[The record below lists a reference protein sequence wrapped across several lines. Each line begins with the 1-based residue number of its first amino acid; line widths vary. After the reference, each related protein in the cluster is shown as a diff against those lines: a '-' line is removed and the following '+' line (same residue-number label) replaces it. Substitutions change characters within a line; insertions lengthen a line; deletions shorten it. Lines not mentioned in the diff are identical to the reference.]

1 MERDAKMVASQK
13 ELVLNAINNLR
24 QATEIA
30 GRLKSS
36 SNPEVAELA
45 KAVHF
50 ASYGAQ
56 EIGLALTDQG
66 RQKDLNI

>member
-1 MERDAKMVASQK
+1 MVASQK

>member
-1 MERDAKMVASQK
+1 MVASQR
-13 ELVLNAINNLR
+13 ELILNAINNLQ

-30 GRLKSS
+30 KGLKAS

-56 EIGLALTDQG
+56 EIGRALTDQG
-66 RQKDLNI
+66 RQKDLNV

>member
-1 MERDAKMVASQK
+1 MVASQR

-36 SNPEVAELA
+36 SNPEVADLA

-66 RQKDLNI
+66 RQKDLNV